1 MLKWFVLAVLT
12 LTAGLGVAF
21 GLNPD
26 FAADVAARI
35 ESAVASESQ
44 SRVEAG
50 EHAEV
55 ESGAGV
61 GAPAGSSRSVLIK
74 TPFDFAFEFGT

>member
-12 LTAGLGVAF
+12 LTAGFGVAF

-35 ESAVASESQ
+35 ESAVSSESQ
-44 SRVEAG
+44 SRVEAAQ
-50 EHAEV
+50 HAGV
-55 ESGAGV
+55 EFGAGV
-61 GAPAGSSRSVLIK
+61 LAQAGSSHSVLIK
-74 TPFDFAFEFGT
+74 TPFDFAFEFGS